1 VNRIAFLTLGVVL
14 LVGCL
19 QAKASLA
26 SLEEKVA
33 RNPNKARAVY
43 KLARRYCEEDSA
55 VQAVET
61 WKRLANL
68 DLELASDV
76 FLRTKVAVYLGVEPF
91 FPQPVSDSIA
101 MTPRF
106 SPDGKRIV
114 FHSLKNDQIGSMDF
128 SGENFR
134 WITNDKRRNRG
145 VCFAGSPDR
154 FLYIRNTVDN
164 SGMEL
169 VYYNAE
175 GGGEPEVLF
184 SGFSRFFES
193 PDWVTDEL
201 PVLFGYM
208 SLDTKSME
216 IGLYD
221 RKAGEFIEL
230 THNAYMNRYPRY
242 SSNGKLIVYTNY
254 RRLQPDIYIMSTRG
268 RVTERVTSW
277 PGIDIYPDFGDHDR
291 KIAFVSDRNGGVQF
305 DVFVYDRRTGEVIPV
320 TYNEKMDTAP
330 DLSDDGNWLLFQSNR
345 DDDRPRSY
353 IVPLNQP
360 ISAEQ
365 LLAEIEAKGE
375 QGGLR

>member
-1 VNRIAFLTLGVVL
+1 VNRIAFLTIGVVL

-43 KLARRYCEEDSA
+43 KLARRYCEDDSA
-55 VQAVET
+55 VQAIET
-61 WKRLANL
+61 WKRLADL
-68 DLELASDV
+68 DLKLASDV
-76 FLRTKVAVYLGVEPF
+76 FLRTKVAVYLGLEPF

-106 SPDGKRIV
+106 SPDGRKIV
-114 FHSLKNDQIGSMDF
+114 FHSMKNGQIGTMDF

-134 WITNDKRRNRG
+134 WITNDDRYN
-145 VCFAGSPDR
+145 VTPCFAGLGDQ
-154 FLYIRNTVDN
+154 FFYIRSTADE

-175 GGGEPEVLF
+175 GGEPEVLL
-184 SGFSRFFES
+184 SGLSSLCET
-193 PDWVTDEL
+193 PDWVSDEL

-221 RKAGEFIEL
+221 RKAGELIEL
-230 THNAYMNRYPRY
+230 THNAYMDRFLRY
-242 SSNGKLIVYTNY
+242 SSDGKLIVYTNY
-254 RRLQPDIYIMSTRG
+254 RRLQPDIYIMNTRG
-268 RVTERVTSW
+268 KLVERVTDW
-277 PGIDIYPDFGDHDR
+277 PGRDIYPDFGDHDR
-291 KIAFVSDRNGGVQF
+291 KIAFASDRNGGGQF
-305 DVFVYDRRTGEVIPV
+305 DVFVCDRRTGVVMPV
-320 TYNEKMDTAP
+320 TYNERTDTTP
-330 DLSDDGNWLLFQSNR
+330 DLSNDGNWLLFQSNR
-345 DDDRPRSY
+345 GDGRPRTY
-353 IVPLNQP
+353 IVSLNQP